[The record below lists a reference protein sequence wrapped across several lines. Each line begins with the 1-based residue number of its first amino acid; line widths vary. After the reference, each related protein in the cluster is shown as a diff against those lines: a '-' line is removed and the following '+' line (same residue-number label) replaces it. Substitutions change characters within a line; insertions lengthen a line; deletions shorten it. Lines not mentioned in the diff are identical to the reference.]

1 MMNLL
6 KNFNEGS
13 ITLRELAN
21 LAYDFKIINL
31 KSPKIYEIIV
41 DYFIKHSF
49 TDVALINLGQRTSV
63 NFIHAIFF
71 CHPTLSN
78 EAFFT
83 VTRRFIMSNLDR
95 FNKFQLI
102 KLLDIYKY
110 NQAF

>member
-1 MMNLL
+1 M
-6 KNFNEGS
+6 
-13 ITLRELAN
+13 
-21 LAYDFKIINL
+21 
-31 KSPKIYEIIV
+31 
-41 DYFIKHSF
+41 
-49 TDVALINLGQRTSV
+49 

-71 CHPTLSN
+71 CYPTLSN

-110 NQAF
+110 NQTFMNEMQSQRLKALLENILEGR